1 MGRPSYPVQR
11 EPAVIEITLR
21 LRPGQTRVEITKV
34 VVRAGNV
41 QMWRPNCPLSWP
53 TTRLIMLE
61 KNRSE
66 MTPKCR
72 AIVKKTE

>member
-11 EPAVIEITLR
+11 EPVVIEITLR
-21 LRPGQTRVEITKV
+21 LRPGGTRVEITKV

-41 QMWRPNCPLSWP
+41 QMWRPKLPLKPANHPADHAGRAGQKWRKYS
-53 TTRLIMLE
+53 
-61 KNRSE
+61 
-66 MTPKCR
+66 